1 MPKDRTLKPDSR
13 FTKKDK
19 AFWGCVRSL
28 SQDLG
33 YTVRGEDRIKVPSF
47 LEMREGFVDL
57 ELDPDAISDRSGK
70 PTQLGIELD
79 EYFKYRAEILDR
91 TAAANLMDF
100 EEAKALFQQ
109 HFAKLKPPNTMLPM
123 NKQKG
128 DKSGP
133 MLLTGLINMLIHHHS
148 GGADCDYDPR
158 KLTTITKDKVPL
170 RTLARR
176 VDGAFPRSV
185 NPVAIWEIKEYYH
198 TTTFGSRIADGVY
211 ESLLDGLELEEL
223 RDSKGVDIKH
233 YLFIDSR
240 RTWWGMGK
248 AYLCR
253 IVDMLNMGYVDEVLF
268 GREVVAEMP
277 RLVKEWLTLIKVEQ
291 NRGTADP
298 AARA

>member
-1 MPKDRTLKPDSR
+1 MKPDKR
-13 FTKKDK
+13 FAKKDK

-33 YTVRGEDRIKVPSF
+33 YTVRKEDRIKVPGF
-47 LEMREGFVDL
+47 LEMRQGFVDL
-57 ELDPDAISDRSGK
+57 ELNPDAIADRKGK
-70 PTQLGIELD
+70 PTQLGHDLHD
-79 EYFKYRAEILDR
+79 YFSYRAEVLDR

-100 EEAKALFQQ
+100 EEAKALFQENYER
-109 HFAKLKPPNTMLPM
+109 LKPSDDMLPR
-123 NKQKG
+123 NKQKNE
-128 DKSGP
+128 KSGP
-133 MLLTGLINMLIHHHS
+133 MLLTGLVNMLIHHHT

-158 KLTTITKDKVPL
+158 KLTTITKDGVPL

-176 VDGAFPRSV
+176 VDGAFPKSV

-211 ESLLDGLELEEL
+211 ETLLDGLELEEL

-268 GREVVAEMP
+268 GREVVEEIP
-277 RLVKEWLTLIKVEQ
+277 RLTREWLGLIKSEQ
-291 NRGTADP
+291 DRGGADP
-298 AARA
+298 AAPA

>member
-1 MPKDRTLKPDSR
+1 MKPDSR
-13 FTKKDK
+13 FADKDN

-33 YTVRGEDRIKVPSF
+33 YTVRGEDRIKVPGYR
-47 LEMREGFVDL
+47 EMRQGFVDL
-57 ELDPDAISDRSGK
+57 ELDPDAIADRRGN
-70 PTQLGIELD
+70 PTPLGADLLA
-79 EYFKYRAEILDR
+79 YFTYRAEVLDR
-91 TAAANLMDF
+91 HAPANLMDF
-100 EEAKALFQQ
+100 EEAKALFEK
-109 HFAKLKPPNTMLPM
+109 HYARLKPDDRMLPK

-128 DKSGP
+128 EKSGP
-133 MLLTGLINMLIHHHS
+133 MLLTGLVNMLIHQHT

-158 KLTTITKDKVPL
+158 KLTTVTKDRVPL

-176 VDGAFPRSV
+176 VDGAFPKSV

-211 ESLLDGLELEEL
+211 ESLLDGVELKEL
-223 RDSKGVDIKH
+223 RDSTGVDIKH
-233 YLFIDSR
+233 YLFIDSK
-240 RTWWGMGK
+240 RTWWNMGK

-268 GREVVAEMP
+268 GKEVVDEMP
-277 RLVKEWLTLIKVEQ
+277 RLAKEWLELIKAEQ
-291 NRGTADP
+291 DRGVADP

>member
-1 MPKDRTLKPDSR
+1 MKPDSR
-13 FTKKDK
+13 FTKKNK

-33 YTVRGEDRIKVPSF
+33 YTVRGQDRIKVPTY
-47 LEMREGFVDL
+47 LEMRQGFIDL
-57 ELDPDAISDRSGK
+57 ELNPDAIADGK
-70 PTQLGIELD
+70 GEPTVLGSELH
-79 EYFKYRAEILDR
+79 EYFTYRAEALDN
-91 TAAANLMDF
+91 TAPVNLMDF
-100 EEAKALFQQ
+100 DEAKRLFLD
-109 HFAKLKPPNTMLPM
+109 HYDRLKPSDDMLPK

-128 DKSGP
+128 EKSGP
-133 MLLTGLINMLIHHHS
+133 MLLTGLVNMLIHHHS
-148 GGADCDYDPR
+148 EGADCDYDPR
-158 KLTTITKDKVPL
+158 KLTTITKDGVPL

-176 VDGAFPRSV
+176 VDGAFPKSV

-223 RDSKGVDIKH
+223 RDNKGIDIKH

-253 IVDMLNMGYVDEVLF
+253 IVDMLNMNYVDEVLF

-277 RLVKEWLTLIKVEQ
+277 RLVKEWLDLVKTEQ
-291 NRGTADP
+291 DRVTADP
-298 AARA
+298 AAKA